1 MTLLDHTSTGH
12 ENSVQGMELHLCHIS
27 LPAAGYSLAG
37 TETRTTYVT
46 VSEDGKTEII
56 SGAQL

>member
-1 MTLLDHTSTGH
+1 M
-12 ENSVQGMELHLCHIS
+12 QGMALHSCHIS

-56 SGAQL
+56 SGACLCDFSSLCKFLAA